1 MKRTALLAAAALIL
15 LVAAANARLIDQ
27 ARSSQPACVKG
38 SGPYQAAQP
47 SC

>member
-1 MKRTALLAAAALIL
+1 VKIAIAAAIIL
-15 LVAAANARLIDQ
+15 LFAAANVRLIGL

-38 SGPYQAAQP
+38 GGAYAAAQP